1 MARQTTA
8 RTVAERA
15 DSGALTQK
23 YCGSTWRLSEGV
35 VLGSSG
41 SEGVDV
47 DSGGCVARRGGRG
60 LSVVEQL
67 LEMEKNRW
75 RKEMLSERMMGRR

>member
-47 DSGGCVARRGGRG
+47 DSGGCVARCVAEEGCRRWNSCWKWKKIAGERRCQRG
-60 LSVVEQL
+60 
-67 LEMEKNRW
+67 
-75 RKEMLSERMMGRR
+75 